1 MKNYIGMDFHLQHSS
16 IAVMDK
22 NGNITEETK
31 LYHNKVTEIKEFFE
45 KFPKNTDV
53 AIEATRNWYWMIDLL
68 ESLNM
73 HVRLV
78 NPKKTRIIA
87 ESTIKTDKIDA
98 RILAHLTRCNFLPEA
113 YIADKETR
121 DVREM
126 LRYYMHL
133 VRVRASLKNRIHSL
147 LAKNNLSYLNH
158 GFTDLFGKLGR
169 EFLKTLNLS
178 LVYRDEMDGYLE
190 IIDTLTSK
198 IVELK
203 KDIKKIGSK
212 HRYVPL
218 LTTIPG
224 IGDFGALVLAAEIG
238 EIERFSNAKKLS
250 SYAGL
255 TSTTRQSA
263 EKTWHGSINKDSNK
277 YIRYILVEAVQ
288 KAIMR
293 DRKLWEFFQR
303 IKEKKGRGSAV
314 MATARKISIAIYSML
329 RKNESYRTNEGL
341 R

>member
-16 IAVMDK
+16 VAVMDQDGK
-22 NGNITEETK
+22 IIEETK
-31 LYHNKVTEIKEFFE
+31 LYHSKINEIKEFFE
-45 KFPKNTDV
+45 RFPKDTDV

-68 ESLNM
+68 ESLEMN
-73 HVRLV
+73 VRLV

-113 YIADKETR
+113 YIADKRTR

-133 VRVRASLKNRIHSL
+133 VKVRASLKNRIHSL
-147 LAKNNLSYLNH
+147 LAKNNINSRDR

-169 EFLKTLNLS
+169 EYLKEVELGF
-178 LVYRDEMDGYLE
+178 VYRNELDGYLE
-190 IIDTLTSK
+190 IIDQLTGK
-198 IVELK
+198 ISGLK
-203 KDIKKIGSK
+203 KEIKKEGSK
-212 HRYVPL
+212 HKYVPL
-218 LTTIPG
+218 LMSVPG
-224 IGDFGALVLAAEIG
+224 IGDFGALVIAVEIG
-238 EIERFSNAKKLS
+238 EIERFANAKRLS

-255 TSTTRQSA
+255 TSTVRQSA
-263 EKTWHGSINKDSNK
+263 DKMWHGHINKDSNK

-288 KAIMR
+288 KAIAR
-293 DRKLWEFFQR
+293 DRKLWDFFTG
-303 IKEKKGRGSAV
+303 IKEKKGRGCAV
-314 MATARKISIAIYSML
+314 MATARKMSIAIYNML
-329 RKNESYRTNEGL
+329 RRNETYRTNEGL